1 MHVYGEISQ
10 VICLCFSS
18 HCAGNHTLISC
29 NHTSISFRTPSSC
42 FPVTLR
48 TQEDTK
54 LAVCLLSAVSQ
65 NMEEWVLVPFHGSI
79 QATITSHQND
89 SNSFLTGLPALTHA
103 LHAFHLPLSF
113 FPSFFPSSLFS
124 PSLFFPGF
132 LLFSLSPS
140 NPLFFLS
147 FCFKMYILLLFR
159 YMRPTYLMIAVKIT
173 VGYISQEERACH
185 TMQGHTGKQ

>member
-1 MHVYGEISQ
+1 MLPSQ
-10 VICLCFSS
+10 EPQICSLPTLVNGTTRHPEPQARNPGNPSLICFFPSPS
-18 HCAGNHTLISC
+18 TCTPTARPVGTTFKMPQTHTL
-29 NHTSISFRTPSSC
+29 
-42 FPVTLR
+42 
-48 TQEDTK
+48 
-54 LAVCLLSAVSQ
+54 LS
-65 NMEEWVLVPFHGSI
+65 PFSLPTRLI

-103 LHAFHLPLSF
+103 LHAFHVPLSF

-159 YMRPTYLMIAVKIT
+159 YMRPTYLMIAIKIT